1 MTGSAPKSD
10 LHRYLQSAREAL
22 LWKLEGLSE
31 YQIRQP
37 LTPTGTNLLGLVKHA
52 AGVELGYFGDTF
64 GRPFNERYPWLDE
77 DAEPN
82 ADMWATETESRE
94 DIVTLYRR
102 VWVQADETIDA
113 LDLAA
118 TGRVPWWPEERSEV
132 TLHQILIHVIADL
145 TRHAGHADVIREL
158 IDGSVGL
165 RRENDNMPR
174 GSQEWWQDYQDRLEQ
189 VAQQFN

>member
-1 MTGSAPKSD
+1 MTGSEPKSD

-64 GRPFNERYPWLDE
+64 GRTFNEHYPWLDQ

-82 ADMWATETESRE
+82 ADMWATAAESRE
-94 DIVTLYRR
+94 HIVTLYRR

-113 LDLAA
+113 LDLSAI
-118 TGRVPWWPEERSEV
+118 GRVPWWPEDRSEV
-132 TLHQILIHVIADL
+132 TLHRVLIHVISDL
-145 TRHAGHADVIREL
+145 TRHAGHADVLREL
-158 IDGSVGL
+158 LDGSVGL
-165 RRENDNMPR
+165 RRDSDNMAP
-174 GSQEWWQDYQDRLEQ
+174 GDQSWWQDYQDRLEQ
-189 VAQQFN
+189 VAQQFS

>member
-52 AGVELGYFGDTF
+52 AGVELGYFGETF
-64 GRPFNERYPWLDE
+64 GRPFDEYYPWLDE
-77 DAEPN
+77 GAEPN
-82 ADMWATETESRE
+82 ADMWATAEESRE
-94 DIVTLYRR
+94 HVVTLYRR
-102 VWVQADETIDA
+102 VWVRADETIDA
-113 LDLAA
+113 LELTAI
-118 TGRVPWWPEERSEV
+118 GQVPWWSPERSEV

-165 RRENDNMPR
+165 REGNDNMPP
-174 GSQEWWQDYQDRLEQ
+174 GSREWWQGYQGRLAE
-189 VAQQFN
+189 VAQQFS